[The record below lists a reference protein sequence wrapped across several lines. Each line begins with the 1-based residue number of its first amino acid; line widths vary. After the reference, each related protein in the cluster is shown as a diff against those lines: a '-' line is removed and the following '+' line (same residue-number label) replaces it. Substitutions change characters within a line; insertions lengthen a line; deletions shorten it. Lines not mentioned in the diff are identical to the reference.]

1 MAVFSDI
8 LGAGK
13 FGGTPKIPAAFGRY
27 SSQATPQGTLPKPPK
42 SIDLRNLA
50 DNLVSRHGNCYRVTA
65 EIGTTCLPHLSAI
78 NSLRNQA
85 CAWFAPEIRLG
96 CSPET
101 AGAHSRTGLPGP
113 EREER
118 PGPGLPA
125 AGQRGLELVRSPMFE
140 PFWPCRLVFCAHL
153 RLCTKWRSRS
163 DPTSPPRS
171 AKSGGVEMSA
181 NR

>member
-118 PGPGLPA
+118 PGPGYQPRVKGASNSSA
-125 AGQRGLELVRSPMFE
+125 ARCSSLFGLVGWFFARICGFARNGVAGLIPR
-140 PFWPCRLVFCAHL
+140 L
-153 RLCTKWRSRS
+153 RLA
-163 DPTSPPRS
+163 PPKVAES
-171 AKSGGVEMSA
+171 K
-181 NR
+181 